1 MEIRT
6 LEELFIAKYEGLES
20 ENAELR
26 DELDKREEEN
36 DALHEEL
43 RKVREFISEH
53 LSVEKDACGKEG
65 ERRLS
70 LSGHVSEWYA
80 FGKEEKKKAKEA
92 IDYALSMGA
101 KDETANG
108 ALGEIG
114 AKARQAEEE
123 AEAE

>member
-26 DELDKREEEN
+26 DELDRREEEN

-43 RKVREFISEH
+43 RKAREFISEH
-53 LSVEKDACGKEG
+53 LSVERDMCGKEG

-70 LSGHVSEWYA
+70 LNGNVSEWYA
-80 FGKEEKKKAKEA
+80 FSKEDKARAREA

-101 KDETANG
+101 KDETK
-108 ALGEIG
+108 EE
-114 AKARQAEEE
+114 AEEE
-123 AEAE
+123 SEAAEAESPKGE

>member
-43 RKVREFISEH
+43 RKAREFISEH

-101 KDETANG
+101 KDETT
-108 ALGEIG
+108 EE
-114 AKARQAEEE
+114 AEEE
-123 AEAE
+123 PEGGAEGK